1 MTDERQGAEKVP
13 SKGNPNVP
21 LFPGCPPPRTLRC
34 GARVLR
40 SLVSLGRTVSLR
52 NTPAPA
58 LWAPALT
65 HSPQDIVHTHDAL
78 GLQVAR
84 VVDHRPLCLQPH
96 VAPMLGKHPVLA
108 AHHLTLG
115 AH

>member
-1 MTDERQGAEKVP
+1 MTDERQGAGKAP
-13 SKGNPNVP
+13 SKANPNVP
-21 LFPGCPPPRTLRC
+21 SSPGCPPPRTLRC

-40 SLVSLGRTVSLR
+40 SLVSLGCTVSLR
-52 NTPAPA
+52 NTLPPA
-58 LWAPALT
+58 LQPPALAR
-65 HSPQDIVHTHDAL
+65 SPQDVVHTHDAL

-96 VAPMLGKHPVLA
+96 VAPVLGKHPVLA